1 MMSLLP
7 GKLQIIAESL
17 LNNRYQLNLMKFI
30 SFQTIVMILLLPELI
45 QAQNLNDKILLKIE
59 GRNTEAGEFIRM
71 YKKSIEPG
79 KTLNIDEYLQQFIS
93 FKLKVSDAIKE
104 GLDTTRSFKNELN
117 GYRNQLAQNYLTDP
131 KTKEMVLEKAY
142 QRSLTEINAW
152 HILIACAPEASAEDT
167 LRAWTKA
174 TDIRIRI
181 AGGEPFEQ
189 VARGAS
195 DDKSVM
201 TNGGNLGYFSVFQ
214 MIMPFEDAAY
224 SLKKGALSELVRT
237 PYGYHII
244 KVTDRRQSRGK
255 IQVAHIMKAI
265 QPGTGEKELKAAETE
280 MNRIYEE
287 LKKGGSF
294 SELAK
299 KYSDHKESGVNGGK
313 LNWFGSGEVIPD
325 FSEAAFSIKDTGQFT
340 RPVRT
345 LYGWHIIKLLDK
357 KAPGKFE
364 DTKSFLESKIN
375 QSYMNSISKKSLIEK
390 LKKEYKFKINPP
402 AYNWFIDQTDTLIIQ
417 GLSKYKRDSMPV
429 GNLYTFADQ
438 RFTIIEFAAFLE
450 KRGPMIATDSPQYFI
465 DRSIDTRVSDH
476 ITAYE
481 NSMLE
486 KKYPDFRY
494 LMNEFHDGILLFD
507 ISERNV
513 WDKVS
518 EDSIGLRD
526 YYESHKKE
534 YLTPRAI
541 EASIYSL
548 KSPGNKKKLI
558 SAFRKLTRKSD
569 PDKLLMEKFN
579 KKGDTLL
586 TIKERIW
593 IEGEDPI
600 LDNIKWEKGSLFST
614 SENNPPIIVVKNV
627 FEPAPLPFE
636 KVQKEMMKGYQ
647 DELETEWIKQLKQ
660 KYTVSI
666 DNQVLAQVKKI
677 LTND

>member
-1 MMSLLP
+1 
-7 GKLQIIAESL
+7 
-17 LNNRYQLNLMKFI
+17 MKFI
-30 SFQTIVMILLLPELI
+30 SFQTIVMILLLPELL
-45 QAQNLNDKILLKIE
+45 QAQDVNDKTLLKIE

-93 FKLKVSDAIKE
+93 FKLKVADAIKQ

-131 KTKEMVLEKAY
+131 KTKEEVLAKAY
-142 QRSLTEINAW
+142 QRYLTEINAW
-152 HILIACAPEASAEDT
+152 HILIACLPEASPEDT

-174 TDIRIRI
+174 NDIRVRV

-189 VARGAS
+189 VARGSS
-195 DDKSVM
+195 DDKSVV
-201 TNGGNLGYFSVFQ
+201 TNGGNIGYFSVFQ

-224 SLKKGALSELVRT
+224 NLKKGAISELVRT

-244 KVTDRRQSRGK
+244 KVTDRRQSRGR
-255 IQVAHIMKAI
+255 IQVAHIMKAV
-265 QPGTGEKELKAAETE
+265 QPGNGEKESKAAEAE
-280 MNRIYEE
+280 MNLIYNE
-287 LKKGGSF
+287 LAQGGSF
-294 SELAK
+294 IELAK

-325 FSEAAFSIKDTGQFT
+325 FAEAAFSIKDTGQFT
-340 RPVRT
+340 RPVKS

-357 KAPGKFE
+357 KAPGTFE
-364 DTKSFLESKIN
+364 EARSFLDSKIN
-375 QSYMNSISKKSLIEK
+375 QSYLNSISKKSLIEK
-390 LKKEYKFKINPP
+390 LKKEYKFKINTP
-402 AYNWFIDQTDTLIIQ
+402 AYNWFISQTDTLIMR
-417 GLSKYKRDSMPV
+417 GLSKYKRDSMPA

-438 RFTIIEFAAFLE
+438 RFTIREFAAFIE
-450 KRGPMIATDSPQYFI
+450 KRGPMIATDSTKYFI

-518 EDSIGLRD
+518 EDSIGLRN
-526 YYESHKKE
+526 YYERHKKD
-534 YLTPRAI
+534 YLTPMAV
-541 EASIYSL
+541 EARIYSL
-548 KSPGNKKKLI
+548 KSPGNEKKLI
-558 SAFRKLTRKSD
+558 SAYKKLSRKSD
-569 PDKLLMEKFN
+569 PDKLLMDKFS

-586 TIKERIW
+586 LIEDRTW
-593 IEGEDPI
+593 FEGEDPRI
-600 LDNIKWEKGSLFST
+600 DKIKWVKGTVFST
-614 SENNPPIIVVKNV
+614 SENNPPVIVVKKV
-627 FEPAPLPFE
+627 FEPAPLPYE
-636 KVQKEMMKGYQ
+636 QVQEEMMKGYQ
-647 DELETEWIKQLKQ
+647 DELETEWIRQLKQ

-666 DNQVLAQVKKI
+666 DNQVLTHVKKK
-677 LTND
+677 LTDE